1 MERKRKEDSFKPF
14 SIIPKGNG
22 LSANTNRSLL
32 ELNQQL
38 SPAQPQPG
46 TGTYSNP
53 PKVND
58 PNTVRLPDGRVIS
71 TEDYQKLQDMLR
83 SRGR

>member
-1 MERKRKEDSFKPF
+1 
-14 SIIPKGNG
+14 
-22 LSANTNRSLL
+22 
-32 ELNQQL
+32 LNQQL